1 VVSSLRDEPSEVP
14 SGLLA
19 GCMDDGHHN
28 AAIGDG
34 VDVML
39 RGLMGVGLSLVPEE
53 CAKAVN
59 SELVDAQHHPFEELT
74 VADEGAGGVCSD
86 VPRHG
91 GHDVYGGVCGQP
103 LTDAGGTMTDGGDA
117 DGDMVSA
124 IEGVAEGRDEAAFAA
139 FVLYA
144 GLGVVGEGPFRSAE
158 TGDHSGLGRLRHFA
172 VVGGVGLAGDDE
184 DLSDTDVRDSE

>member
-1 VVSSLRDEPSEVP
+1 
-14 SGLLA
+14 
-19 GCMDDGHHN
+19 MN
-28 AAIGDG
+28 A
-34 VDVML
+34 
-39 RGLMGVGLSLVPEE
+39 
-53 CAKAVN
+53 
-59 SELVDAQHHPFEELT
+59 ELVDAEHHPCEEGA

-103 LTDAGGTMTDGGDA
+103 LTDTGRTVTDRGDA

-139 FVLYA
+139 VVLYA
-144 GLGVVGEGPFRSAE
+144 GLGGVGEGPLRSAE
-158 TGDHSGLGRLRHFA
+158 TGDHSGLGCLRHLA

-184 DLSDTDVRDSE
+184 DFS